1 MYRVLLVEDE
11 EIIRRGIKRGVRWEE
26 MEFKVEAEAQDGE
39 EALKCLEYTEID
51 VVLTDVKMPG
61 MNGVALSKEIK
72 KRYPDM
78 EIVILSG
85 FAEFEYAREAITFGA
100 FEYMLKPVRKQ
111 KIEEVF
117 LRLREKLDRRK
128 IEESEIVRRSLILSE
143 GLSHLRHDLVIELLE
158 GKRSV
163 YSNLE
168 EEVMRLELDLLTT
181 DVTGII
187 FRIGGVPSMEE
198 DRGNDLK
205 KRYALIFSEC
215 LQKLEHSIFVIRDSG
230 EVDIILSGYP
240 AGKDGIL
247 YVDTCIAGILHK
259 IAERIK
265 MELFQRDEI
274 NIGVGIGMTYPS
286 ITHLYKSYIQAKKA
300 LEKNFYKKGS
310 FINEFQESIE
320 YEFEKQWVR
329 DYPTEMNHILNQV
342 MEGAVDGADSSIR
355 LMFRHFEEKRLN
367 SEMIKNYCYVLGIM
381 LKNAAYGILKE
392 RKKEELE
399 DGAFEERIKTMFT
412 IDELE
417 ALMLK
422 VFCGMAEL
430 VRDSGAI
437 EAVKQNQMILQAK
450 EFIRGNYNKK
460 VSIEELCRELY
471 LSPTYFSYM
480 FKKETGENYM
490 EYLQK
495 IRMEEAKHLLKTT
508 NQKVYEIAEQVGYSD
523 YKYFTVQFKKYAQM
537 SPKEYRSRG

>member
-26 MEFKVEAEAQDGE
+26 MGFKVEAEAQDGE
-39 EALKCLEYTEID
+39 EALKCLACTEIE

-61 MNGVALSKEIK
+61 MNGVVLSKEIK

-117 LRLREKLDRRK
+117 LRLKEKLDRRK

-143 GLSHLRHDLVIELLE
+143 GISHLRHDLIIELLE

-168 EEVMRLELDLLTT
+168 EEVMRLELDLLTG

-187 FRIGGVPSMEE
+187 FRIGVPSMEE
-198 DRGNDLK
+198 DREDDLK
-205 KRYALIFSEC
+205 EQYALIFSEC
-215 LQKLEHSIFVIRDSG
+215 LQKLEHSIFVIRDLG
-230 EVDIILSGYP
+230 EVDLILSGYP

-247 YVDTCIAGILHK
+247 HVDTCIAGILNK

-265 MELFQRDEI
+265 NELFQREEI

-286 ITHLYKSYIQAKKA
+286 VTHLYKSYIQAKKA

-329 DYPTEMNHILNQV
+329 DYPTEMNRILNQV
-342 MEGAVDGADSSIR
+342 MEGEVEGANDSIR
-355 LMFRHFEEKRLN
+355 QMFRHFEEKRLN

-392 RKKEELE
+392 RQKEELE

-422 VFCGMAEL
+422 VFRGMAEL
-430 VRDSGAI
+430 VRDSGVP

-450 EFIRGNYNKK
+450 EFIRRNYNKK

-508 NQKVYEIAEQVGYSD
+508 NHKVYEIAEQVGYSD
-523 YKYFTVQFKKYAQM
+523 YKYFTVQFKKYAGI

>member
-1 MYRVLLVEDE
+1 LYKVLLVEDE
-11 EIIRRGIKRGVRWEE
+11 EIIRRGIKRGVKWEE
-26 MEFKVEAEAQDGE
+26 LEFEVAAEAQDGE
-39 EALKCLEYTEID
+39 EALNYLACTEID
-51 VVLTDVKMPG
+51 VVMTDVKMPG
-61 MNGVALSKEIK
+61 MNGVDLSKEIK
-72 KRYPDM
+72 KRYPDI

-85 FAEFEYAREAITFGA
+85 FAEFEYAREAVAFGA

-117 LRLREKLDRRK
+117 LRLRQKLDYRK
-128 IEESEIVRRSLILSE
+128 TEEAEIVRCSLILSE
-143 GLSHLRHDLVIELLE
+143 GLSHLRQDLMIELLE

-163 YSNLE
+163 YANLE
-168 EEVMRLELDLLTT
+168 EEVMRLELDLVTS

-187 FRIGGVPSMEE
+187 FRIGVPAAAVEGE
-198 DRGNDLK
+198 ANLK
-205 KRYALIFSEC
+205 EQYAVIFGEC
-215 LQKLEHSIFVIRDSG
+215 LQKLEHCIFVIRDLG

-247 YVDTCIAGILHK
+247 YVDQCTGEIFNK

-265 MELFQRDEI
+265 DEVYQGEEI
-274 NIGVGIGMTYPS
+274 SIGVGIGMTYPS
-286 ITHLYKSYIQAKKA
+286 VTHLYKSYIQAKKA

-329 DYPTEMNHILNQV
+329 DYPVEMNHILNQV
-342 MEGAVDGADSSIR
+342 LEGDIQGTNESIR
-355 LMFRHFEEKRLN
+355 QMFCSFEEKRLN

-381 LKNAAYGILKE
+381 LKNAAYGVIKD
-392 RKKEELE
+392 RQKEELE

-417 ALMLK
+417 ALMQR
-422 VFCGMAEL
+422 VFQGMTEL
-430 VRDSGAI
+430 VRDSGGV
-437 EAVKQNQMILQAK
+437 EPVKKNQIILQAK
-450 EFIRGNYNKK
+450 EYIRKNYNKK
-460 VSIEELCRELY
+460 VSMDDLCRELY
-471 LSPTYFSYM
+471 LTPTYFSYM

-508 NQKVYEIAEQVGYSD
+508 NLKVYEIVEQVGYSD
-523 YKYFTVQFKKYAQM
+523 YKYFTVQFKKYAGI
-537 SPKEYRSRG
+537 SPKEYRTRG